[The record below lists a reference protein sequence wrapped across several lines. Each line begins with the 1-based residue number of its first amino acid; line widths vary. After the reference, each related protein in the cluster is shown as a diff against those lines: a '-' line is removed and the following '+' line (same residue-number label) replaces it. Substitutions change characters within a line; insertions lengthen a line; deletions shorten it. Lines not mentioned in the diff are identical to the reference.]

1 MKKGTTQAKSLK
13 DANQAIEALK
23 QKEIEQFRKDTAVE
37 VAKQLIKTA
46 TDRSLKNGS
55 VRLVGKGVFNVPESV
70 RNAASPH
77 LALITYL
84 IHGASSNEDVDW
96 LLKEV
101 KATSTRA
108 FIAPENEVEYTHASK
123 ESHDNF
129 VKRMKKKGRTVI
141 QKYTTD
147 ASGKI
152 VPSTIIDLNEL
163 KASAKYS
170 SKDLEDNQWF
180 FQLFDKLRVIKLPA
194 FDDKGKKVGE
204 EDLSAATVQQ
214 LSVLTL
220 IAKAGTEG
228 MTTADITNSLGTGLS
243 SVQRQLGRLG
253 SGYSFKSRGEAQ
265 DRKRNGLRL
274 IEQFENPLNRKQLRW
289 VLTRE
294 GINLFK
300 QLNSVF

>member
-1 MKKGTTQAKSLK
+1 
-13 DANQAIEALK
+13 
-23 QKEIEQFRKDTAVE
+23 
-37 VAKQLIKTA
+37 
-46 TDRSLKNGS
+46 
-55 VRLVGKGVFNVPESV
+55 
-70 RNAASPH
+70 
-77 LALITYL
+77 
-84 IHGASSNEDVDW
+84 
-96 LLKEV
+96 
-101 KATSTRA
+101 
-108 FIAPENEVEYTHASK
+108 
-123 ESHDNF
+123 
-129 VKRMKKKGRTVI
+129 MKKKGRTVI